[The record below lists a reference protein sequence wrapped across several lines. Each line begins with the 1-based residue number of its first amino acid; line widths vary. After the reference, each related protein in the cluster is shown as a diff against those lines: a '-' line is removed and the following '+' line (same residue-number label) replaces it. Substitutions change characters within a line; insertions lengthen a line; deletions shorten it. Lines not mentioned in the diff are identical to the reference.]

1 MIINPGEFNKRI
13 EFYERDGAL
22 DAAGYRS
29 GSKLVY
35 KFSAWASFR
44 RESGKEIIANGGDYE
59 KISVRFVIR
68 TPKTKL
74 SRHMQI
80 KYAGE
85 FYEIEYLNDYR
96 DRGELT
102 EILAQLVSLGG

>member
-13 EFYERDGAL
+13 EFYERDGSL

-59 KISVRFVIR
+59 KINVRFVVR
-68 TPKTKL
+68 TSKPKL
-74 SRHMQI
+74 SRHMLI

-85 FYEIEYLNDYR
+85 FYEIKYLNDYG